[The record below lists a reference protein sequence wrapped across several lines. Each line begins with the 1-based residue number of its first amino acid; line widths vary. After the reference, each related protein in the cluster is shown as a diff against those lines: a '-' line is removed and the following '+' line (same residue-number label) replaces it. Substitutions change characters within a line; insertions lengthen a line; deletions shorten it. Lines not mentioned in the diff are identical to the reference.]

1 MSDTAEARPELAVEA
16 AMDALPRRRFF
27 SDMPDKGLFAVAA
40 IGGFAGI
47 YFMKTNGFRAPDVA
61 LVAVAAMLVY
71 GIVAYRM
78 PLVQMRLDRL
88 GDNFYYLGFIYT
100 LASLAAAL
108 LQLSDRVDVQ
118 PLLGS
123 FGIALVTTI
132 VGISGRVLLLQL
144 RTGLDDVE
152 QKTRHELVATAEHLR
167 GQLGQSI
174 LEFQTFRTA
183 LFQVLSETQEAYGN
197 LQRRQV
203 EQAEELT
210 KAVTAQS
217 QRASEAN
224 ERHARALADAMQ
236 TVSGGVETATR
247 RLNAME
253 LPSDRFEKELGTF
266 AANLHALMAAL
277 SKTVEEMSRRAL
289 TRRRWWKPWR
299 R

>member
-1 MSDTAEARPELAVEA
+1 MSDTVEGRPELAVEA
-16 AMDALPRRRFF
+16 AVDALPRRRFF

-47 YFMKTNGFRAPDVA
+47 YFMKTNGFPAPDVA
-61 LVAVAAMLVY
+61 VVAVAAMLAY
-71 GIVAYRM
+71 GFFAYRM

-152 QKTRHELVATAEHLR
+152 QRTRHELVATAEHLR

-210 KAVTAQS
+210 KAMTAQS
-217 QRASEAN
+217 QRASETN

-236 TVSGGVETATR
+236 TVSGGVENATR
-247 RLNAME
+247 RLNSME
-253 LPSDRFEKELGTF
+253 LPSERFEKELSAF

-289 TRRRWWKPWR
+289 TRQRWWKLWR

>member
-1 MSDTAEARPELAVEA
+1 MSDTADAKAELAVEA
-16 AMDALPRRRFF
+16 AVAALPRRRFF

-61 LVAVAAMLVY
+61 VAAVAAMLAY
-71 GIVAYRM
+71 GFFAYRM

-108 LQLSDRVDVQ
+108 MQLSERVDVQ

-144 RTGLDDVE
+144 RTGLEDVE
-152 QKTRHELVATAEHLR
+152 QKTRQELVATAEHLR

-210 KAVTAQS
+210 KAMSAQS
-217 QRASEAN
+217 QRVSEVN
-224 ERHARALADAMQ
+224 ERHARGLADAMEA
-236 TVSGGVETATR
+236 VSGGVEKATR
-247 RLNAME
+247 RLSSME
-253 LPSDRFEKELGTF
+253 LPSERFEKELGTF
-266 AANLHALMAAL
+266 ATNLHSLMAAL
-277 SKTVEEMSRRAL
+277 AHTIEEVSRRAL
-289 TRRRWWKPWR
+289 ARRRWWKLWR